1 MKDFNYFMPTK
12 VYFGNDCVLKN
23 ADVFKQ
29 FGKKA
34 VLITGRTSAKKNG
47 SQADVQKA
55 LESAGIEYFIFDDI
69 EENPSLS
76 TVEKAAE
83 KTIYEKADFVIGIG
97 GGSPMD
103 SAKAV
108 AFLADNP
115 GKTAQFLFEKGE
127 SSHLPVVEI
136 PTTAGTGSEVTQYAI
151 LTVPEKKTKMGI
163 AKRTFAEAAFLD
175 VKYFEALPVGVT
187 RNTAVDA
194 LTHLIESYLCSE
206 HSVLSDTLAE
216 KGMEIF
222 KDCKYPLLKGEFD
235 TETREKLLLASTL
248 GGMAI
253 AQSQTSLPHA
263 MGYYLTFFKE
273 LAHGAANAQFIKVYM
288 DFVPEQDRVNK
299 ILSILGFESTADLDG
314 FLEKLTKRVHFTES
328 EINYYTDEI
337 MQIKGK
343 LATVTKEVTR
353 QDMYDMFKNSNK

>member
-12 VYFGNDCVLKN
+12 IYFGNDCVLKN
-23 ADVFKQ
+23 
-29 FGKKA
+29 GKKA

-108 AFLADNP
+108 AFLAANP

-136 PTTAGTGSEVTQYAI
+136 PTTAGTGSEVT
-151 LTVPEKKTKMGI
+151 
-163 AKRTFAEAAFLD
+163 
-175 VKYFEALPVGVT
+175 
-187 RNTAVDA
+187 
-194 LTHLIESYLCSE
+194 
-206 HSVLSDTLAE
+206 
-216 KGMEIF
+216 
-222 KDCKYPLLKGEFD
+222 
-235 TETREKLLLASTL
+235 
-248 GGMAI
+248 
-253 AQSQTSLPHA
+253 
-263 MGYYLTFFKE
+263 
-273 LAHGAANAQFIKVYM
+273 
-288 DFVPEQDRVNK
+288 
-299 ILSILGFESTADLDG
+299 
-314 FLEKLTKRVHFTES
+314 
-328 EINYYTDEI
+328 
-337 MQIKGK
+337 
-343 LATVTKEVTR
+343 
-353 QDMYDMFKNSNK
+353 